1 MCGIT
6 CIFGEDR
13 INFLNLGLKHR
24 GPDASRTVTN
34 GKCTMIFTRLAINDT
49 SEDGMQP
56 FECQPRVNCTVNLM
70 CNGEI
75 FNHRDLSHGDVMAR
89 MISNGTSD
97 CECLIPLI
105 HKHGIFRASQM
116 IRGEF
121 AMCWTDG
128 DRVMASRD
136 PFGVRPL
143 FYTRYAKDSIAF
155 ASEAKELIGFHT
167 RVEVFPPGHI
177 YDSYSDTFSCYYPC
191 YWDNKDPLDVDLN
204 KIRTGLEEAV
214 RIRIENTDRP
224 VGFFLSGGL
233 DSSLVAAIAR
243 GLTPGPIKTFSIG
256 APDSADLRAAR
267 KVADFLGTEHTE
279 VHFDIEEGL
288 RNVEEVIRSI
298 ESYDTTTV
306 RASVPMWTLA
316 KWVSENTDI
325 KVIISGEG
333 SDELFGGYLY
343 FHHAPNVEAFSKENA
358 RRLKLIHQFDGL
370 RADRCIAAHGLELR
384 VPFLDV
390 DFVDYVMS
398 MRQDV
403 KMVRGGMIEKWVL
416 RKAFEGHLPDE
427 VLWRQKDG
435 MSDAVGYSWVD
446 HLRETGEQYDK
457 IFDRIYPGM
466 RHLISEKWMPKWV
479 EADDP
484 SARVLKVKER

>member
-6 CIFGEDR
+6 CIFGEVR
-13 INFLNLGLKHR
+13 VNFLNLGLKHR
-24 GPDASRTVTN
+24 GPDASRSVTN

-49 SEDGMQP
+49 SENGMQP
-56 FECQPRVNCTVNLM
+56 FQYQPQSGWPVVNLV

-75 FNHRDLSHGDVMAR
+75 FNHKELSQGD
-89 MISNGTSD
+89 SNGTSD

-105 HKHGIFRASQM
+105 EKYGIFKASQM

-128 DRVMASRD
+128 DRVVASRD

-143 FYTRYAKDSIAF
+143 FYTKYAKDSIAF
-155 ASEAKELIGFHT
+155 ASEAKELTGFGSKI
-167 RVEVFPPGHI
+167 EVFPPGHI

-191 YWDNKDPLDVDLN
+191 YWDNKNPLDVDLDR
-204 KIRTGLEEAV
+204 IRTGLEEAV
-214 RIRIENTDRP
+214 RIRIENTDQP
-224 VGFFLSGGL
+224 IGFFLSGGL
-233 DSSLVAAIAR
+233 DSSLIAAIANR
-243 GLTPGPIKTFSIG
+243 QLQKIKTFSIG
-256 APDSADLRAAR
+256 APDSADLKAAR
-267 KVADFLGTEHTE
+267 KVADFLGSEHTE

-316 KWVSENTDI
+316 RWVSENTDI

-343 FHHAPNVEAFSKENA
+343 FHHAPNVEAFSEENA

-398 MRQDV
+398 MKQDV
-403 KMVRGGMIEKWVL
+403 KMVKGGMIEKWVL
-416 RKAFEGHLPDE
+416 RKAFEGYLPDE
-427 VLWRQKDG
+427 LLWRQKDG

-446 HLRETGEQYDK
+446 HLKQTGEHYDK

-466 RHLISEKWMPKWV
+466 HHLISEKWMPKWV

-484 SARVLKVKER
+484 SARVLKVKKQ

>member
-24 GPDASRTVTN
+24 GPDDSKAVTN
-34 GKCTMIFTRLAINDT
+34 GKCKMIFTRLAINDL
-49 SEDGMQP
+49 SSSGMQP
-56 FECQPRVNCTVNLM
+56 FQYQPQSGLPVVNLM

-75 FNHRDLSHGDVMAR
+75 YNHLELSH
-89 MISNGTSD
+89 SNVKGLSD

-105 HKHGIFRASQM
+105 DEHGIFKASQM

-121 AMCWTDG
+121 AICWTDG

-155 ASEAKELIGFHT
+155 ASEAKELTGFQTHI
-167 RVEVFPPGHI
+167 EIFPPGHI

-191 YWDNKDPLDVDLN
+191 YWDNKNPHDVDLN
-204 KIRTGLEEAV
+204 KIRVGLEEAV
-214 RIRIENTDRP
+214 RIRIDNADRP
-224 VGFFLSGGL
+224 IGFFLSGGL
-233 DSSLVAAIAR
+233 DSSLIAAIANKQI
-243 GLTPGPIKTFSIG
+243 GKKIKTFSIG
-256 APDSADLRAAR
+256 AFDSADLRAAK
-267 KVADFLGTEHTE
+267 KVADFLGSDHTE
-279 VHFDIEEGL
+279 VHFDIKEGL
-288 RNVEEVIRSI
+288 RNVEEVIKSI

-316 KWVSENTDI
+316 RWVSENTDI

-370 RADRCIAAHGLELR
+370 RADRCIAAHGLEVR

-390 DFVDYVMS
+390 DYVDYVMT
-398 MRQDV
+398 MKQDV
-403 KMVRGGMIEKWVL
+403 KMIKGGMIEKWVL
-416 RKAFEGHLPDE
+416 RESFEGYLPDE
-427 VLWRQKDG
+427 ILWRQKDG

-446 HLRETGEQYDK
+446 HLKETGEHYDK
-457 IFDRIYPGM
+457 MFDRIYPGM
-466 RHLISEKWMPKWV
+466 HHLISEKWMPKWV

-484 SARVLKVKER
+484 SARALKVKSA

>member
-6 CIFGEDR
+6 CIFGEDQ
-13 INFLNLGLKHR
+13 INFLDFGLTHR
-24 GPDASRTVTN
+24 GPDAKRVTKN
-34 GKCTMIFTRLAINDT
+34 GKCTMIFTRLAINDL
-49 SEDGMQP
+49 SSSGMQP
-56 FECQPRVNCTVNLM
+56 FELTAKHLGTVNLM

-75 FNHRDLSHGDVMAR
+75 YNHRELVPESTPKALDC
-89 MISNGTSD
+89 SD

-105 HKHGIFRASQM
+105 QEHGIFKASQM

-121 AMCWTDG
+121 AICWTDG

-155 ASEAKELIGFHT
+155 ASEAKELTGFGS
-167 RVEVFPPGHI
+167 RVEIFPPGHI
-177 YDSYSDTFSCYYPC
+177 YDSYSDTFACYYPC
-191 YWDNKDPLDVDLN
+191 YWDNKTPFDPDLK
-204 KIRTGLEEAV
+204 KIRTLLEDAV
-214 RIRIENTDRP
+214 KVRIENSDRP
-224 VGFFLSGGL
+224 IGFFLSGGL
-233 DSSLVAAIAR
+233 DSSLIAAIGKQAI
-243 GLTPGPIKTFSIG
+243 GKKIKTFSIG
-256 APDSADLRAAR
+256 APDSADLKAAK
-267 KVADFLGTEHTE
+267 KVADFLGSDHTE
-279 VHFDIEEGL
+279 VHFDIEQGI
-288 RNVEEVIRSI
+288 RDVDEVIKSI

-306 RASVPMWTLA
+306 RASIPMWTLS

-343 FHHAPNVEAFSKENA
+343 FHHAPNVEAFAKENI

-384 VPFLDV
+384 VPFLDIHL
-390 DFVDYVMS
+390 VDYVMT
-398 MRQDV
+398 MNQKV
-403 KMVRGGMIEKWVL
+403 KIGKIEKWIL
-416 RKAFEGHLPDE
+416 RKSFENGYLPSE

-446 HLRETGEQYDK
+446 HLKETGEHYDK

-484 SARVLKVKER
+484 SARVLKIKES

>member
-6 CIFGEDR
+6 CIFGQVV
-13 INFLNLGLKHR
+13 NPLGSLVHR
-24 GPDASRTVTN
+24 GPDDSRCVAN
-34 GKCTMIFTRLAINDT
+34 GKCTMFFDRLAINDL
-49 SEDGMQP
+49 SDSGMQP
-56 FECQPRVNCTVNLM
+56 FELTAKQLGTVNLI

-75 FNHRDLSHGDVMAR
+75 FNHKELTPESLATQ
-89 MISNGTSD
+89 SSD

-105 HKHGIFRASQM
+105 QTHGIFKASQM
-116 IRGEF
+116 LRGEF
-121 AMCWTDG
+121 AICWTNG
-128 DRVMASRD
+128 DRVMATRD

-155 ASEAKELIGFHT
+155 ASEAKALT
-167 RVEVFPPGHI
+167 RFKTKVEIFPPGHI
-177 YDSYSDTFSCYYPC
+177 YDSYSDTFACYYPC
-191 YWDNKDPLDVDLN
+191 YWDNKTPFDSDLK
-204 KIRTGLEEAV
+204 KIRTLLEDAVKV
-214 RIRIENTDRP
+214 RINNTDRP

-233 DSSLVAAIAR
+233 DSSLIAAI
-243 GLTPGPIKTFSIG
+243 GKKQLTQGPIKTFSIG
-256 APDSADLRAAR
+256 APDSSDLKAAR
-267 KVADFLGTEHTE
+267 KVADFLGSDHTE

-288 RNVEEVIRSI
+288 RNVENVIKSI

-343 FHHAPNVEAFSKENA
+343 FHHAPNVEAFAKENA
-358 RRLKLIHQFDGL
+358 RRLMLIHQFDGL

-384 VPFLDV
+384 VPFLDIHL
-390 DFVDYVMS
+390 VDYVMT
-398 MRQDV
+398 MNQKV
-403 KMVRGGMIEKWVL
+403 KMNKIEKWIL
-416 RKAFEGHLPDE
+416 RKSFEGYLPDE

-446 HLRETGEQYDK
+446 RLKETGEHYDK
-457 IFDRIYPGM
+457 IFDRFYPGM
-466 RHLISEKWMPKWV
+466 HHLISEKWMPKWV

-484 SARVLKVKER
+484 SARVLKIKES

>member
-6 CIFGEDR
+6 CIFGETSEVGVGC
-13 INFLNLGLKHR
+13 LYHR
-24 GPDASRTVTN
+24 GPDATKIIKN
-34 GKCTMIFTRLAINDT
+34 GKCEMIFTRLAINDM
-49 SEDGMQP
+49 SEGGMQP
-56 FECQPRVNCTVNLM
+56 FELTTKQLGTINLM

-75 FNHRDLSHGDVMAR
+75 FNHKELSFKPTSG
-89 MISNGTSD
+89 SD

-105 HKHGIFRASQM
+105 DKNGIFKASQM

-121 AMCWTDG
+121 AICWTNG
-128 DRVMASRD
+128 KRVMASRD

-155 ASEAKELIGFHT
+155 ASEAKELVGFKSQ
-167 RVEVFPPGHI
+167 VEIFPPGHI

-191 YWDNKDPLDVDLN
+191 YWDNKNPLDVDLY
-204 KIRTGLEEAV
+204 KIRNLLEDAV
-214 RIRIENTDRP
+214 KIRIENTDRP
-224 VGFFLSGGL
+224 IGFFLSGGL
-233 DSSLVAAIAR
+233 DSSLIAAIANKILR
-243 GLTPGPIKTFSIG
+243 ENGKRIKTFSIG
-256 APDSADLRAAR
+256 AFDSADLRAAS
-267 KVADFLGTEHTE
+267 KVASFLESDHTE
-279 VHFDIEEGL
+279 VHFDIKEGL
-288 RNVEEVIRSI
+288 ENVSNVIKSI

-316 KWVSENTDI
+316 RWVSENTNI

-343 FHHAPNVEAFSKENA
+343 FHHAPDVEAFTKENA

-390 DFVDYVMS
+390 KLVDYVMN
-398 MRQDV
+398 MDQNI
-403 KMVRGGMIEKWVL
+403 KMTKNGMIEKWVL
-416 RKAFEGHLPDE
+416 RKAFDGYLPDD

-446 HLRETGEQYDK
+446 HLKETGENYEE
-457 IFDRIYPGM
+457 IFDEFYNGM

-479 EADDP
+479 DASDP
-484 SARVLKVKER
+484 SARELKVKTS

>member
-6 CIFGEDR
+6 CVFGDTTCT
-13 INFLNLGLKHR
+13 LAGLHHR
-24 GPDASRTVTN
+24 GPDDTRRITN
-34 GKCTMIFTRLAINDT
+34 GKCTMIFDRLAINDL
-49 SEDGMQP
+49 SDNGMQP
-56 FECQPRVNCTVNLM
+56 FESAAGTVNLM

-75 FNHRDLSHGDVMAR
+75 FNHVELGPVPVAEQLSQ
-89 MISNGTSD
+89 SSD

-105 HKHGIFRASQM
+105 DKHGIFKASQM

-121 AMCWTDG
+121 AICWTNG

-155 ASEAKELIGFHT
+155 ASEAKALTGFGS
-167 RVEVFPPGHI
+167 RIEIFPPGHI
-177 YDSYSDTFSCYYPC
+177 YDSYSDTFECYYSC
-191 YWDNKDPLDVDLN
+191 YWDNKTPLDPDLN
-204 KIRTGLEEAV
+204 KIRTLLEDAV
-214 RIRIENTDRP
+214 KIRIENTRRP
-224 VGFFLSGGL
+224 IGFFHSGGL
-233 DSSLVAAIAR
+233 DSSLIAAIANR
-243 GLTPGPIKTFSIG
+243 QLLSTGERIKTFSIG
-256 APDSADLRAAR
+256 APDSADLKAA
-267 KVADFLGTEHTE
+267 KSVANYLGSDHTE
-279 VHFDIEEGL
+279 VHFDIDEGL
-288 RNVEEVIRSI
+288 RNVGEVIRSI

-316 KWVSENTDI
+316 KWVSENTDV

-343 FHHAPNVEAFSKENA
+343 FHHAPNVEAFSKENM

-370 RADRCIAAHGLELR
+370 RADRCIAAHGLEVR
-384 VPFLDV
+384 VPFLDIKL
-390 DFVDYVMS
+390 VDYVMNMNQS
-398 MRQDV
+398 V
-403 KMVRGGMIEKWVL
+403 KMIKYGMIEKWIL
-416 RKAFEGHLPDE
+416 RKSFEGYLPDE

-446 HLRETGEQYDK
+446 HLKKTGENYENL
-457 IFDRIYPGM
+457 FDMFYPSM

-479 EADDP
+479 DADDP
-484 SARVLKVKER
+484 SARSLKVKN

>member
-24 GPDASRTVTN
+24 GPDASRAVTN
-34 GKCTMIFTRLAINDT
+34 GKCKMIFTRLAINDT
-49 SEDGMQP
+49 SEYGMQP
-56 FECQPRVNCTVNLM
+56 FQSNAFGIDSVNLM

-75 FNHRDLSHGDVMAR
+75 FNHKKLSPRDSKGK
-89 MISNGTSD
+89 SD

-105 HKHGIFRASQM
+105 HKHGIFKASQM

-121 AMCWTDG
+121 AICWTDG

-155 ASEAKELIGFHT
+155 ASEAKELTGFHT

-191 YWDNKDPLDVDLN
+191 YWDNKNPLDADLN

-224 VGFFLSGGL
+224 IGFFLSGGL
-233 DSSLVAAIAR
+233 DSSLIAAIANKQI
-243 GLTPGPIKTFSIG
+243 GKKIKTFSIG
-256 APDSADLRAAR
+256 AFDSADLRAAK
-267 KVADFLGTEHTE
+267 KVADFLGSDHTE
-279 VHFDIEEGL
+279 VHFDIKEGL
-288 RNVEEVIRSI
+288 RNVDEVIRSI

-316 KWVSENTDI
+316 RCVSENTDI

-390 DFVDYVMS
+390 DFVNYVMS
-398 MRQDV
+398 MKQEV
-403 KMVRGGMIEKWVL
+403 KMIKGGMIEKWVL
-416 RKAFEGHLPDE
+416 RKAFEGYLPDE

-446 HLRETGEQYDK
+446 HLKETGEHYDK

-466 RHLISEKWMPKWV
+466 HNLISEKWMPKWV

-484 SARVLKVKER
+484 SARALKVKSA

>member
-24 GPDASRTVTN
+24 GPDASRAVTN
-34 GKCTMIFTRLAINDT
+34 GKCKMIFTRLAINDT

-56 FECQPRVNCTVNLM
+56 FQSNTKGIVSVNLV

-75 FNHRDLSHGDVMAR
+75 FNHKELSQGDS
-89 MISNGTSD
+89 IGKSD

-105 HKHGIFRASQM
+105 EKHGIFKASQM

-128 DRVMASRD
+128 ERVMASRD

-143 FYTRYAKDSIAF
+143 FYTKYAKDSIAF
-155 ASEAKELIGFHT
+155 ASEAKELTGFQS
-167 RVEVFPPGHI
+167 RIEIFPPGHI

-191 YWDNKDPLDVDLN
+191 YWDNKNPLDVDLN
-204 KIRTGLEEAV
+204 KIKTGLEEAV
-214 RIRIENTDRP
+214 RVRIENTDRP
-224 VGFFLSGGL
+224 IGFFLSGGL
-233 DSSLVAAIAR
+233 DSSLIAAIAK
-243 GLTPGPIKTFSIG
+243 GMTPGPIKTFSIG
-256 APDSADLRAAR
+256 AFDSADLRAAK
-267 KVADFLGTEHTE
+267 KVADFLGSDHTE
-279 VHFDIEEGL
+279 VHFDIKEGL
-288 RNVEEVIRSI
+288 KNIDEVIKSI

-316 KWVSENTDI
+316 RWISENTDI

-343 FHHAPNVEAFSKENA
+343 FHHAPNVEAFSKENI

-390 DFVDYVMS
+390 DYVDYVMS
-398 MRQDV
+398 MKQDV
-403 KMVRGGMIEKWVL
+403 KMNEIEKWVL
-416 RKAFEGHLPDE
+416 RKAFEGYLPDE

-446 HLRETGEQYDK
+446 HLKETGEHYDK

-466 RHLISEKWMPKWV
+466 HHLISEKWMPKWV
-479 EADDP
+479 EANDP
-484 SARVLKVKER
+484 SARELKVKKH